1 MGKQQRG
8 ILGETRRDRLNG
20 QLPAAILDQRR
31 LDCVQLIKDFW
42 RARTPGSLEN
52 EGENHV

>member
-8 ILGETRRDRLNG
+8 ILGENRRDRLNG
-20 QLPAAILDQRR
+20 QLHQQWLDS
-31 LDCVQLIKDFW
+31 VQLIKDFW